1 MFYLF
6 AVGPEKHKKVPH
18 EYGLELVSLGL
29 IAVRCG
35 FGAARVQCLKVPS
48 SLTCLQLKGK
58 CAANSSNPRSIPE
71 RTLES
76 LTYRQLQGWCAV
88 NPGSPTL
95 KVRRGTQTYPPTLQG

>member
-6 AVGPEKHKKVPH
+6 AVGPKNTKVPH

-35 FGAARVQCLKVPS
+35 FGASRVQCLKVPS

-76 LTYRQLQGWCAV
+76 LTYWQLMSDV
-88 NPGSPTL
+88 L
-95 KVRRGTQTYPPTLQG
+95 